1 MLVTIKAVITMIIQS
16 LTQIHSVTHTNPSQ
30 IQSSVRWILCVE
42 DVTLH
47 RKYEGVLTTV
57 QVVSSQLP

>member
-1 MLVTIKAVITMIIQS
+1 MLMTIKAVITMIIQS
-16 LTQIHSVTHTNPSQ
+16 LTQIHKVSHVQ

-47 RKYEGVLTTV
+47 RKYEGILTNV
-57 QVVSSQLP
+57 QTISQLP